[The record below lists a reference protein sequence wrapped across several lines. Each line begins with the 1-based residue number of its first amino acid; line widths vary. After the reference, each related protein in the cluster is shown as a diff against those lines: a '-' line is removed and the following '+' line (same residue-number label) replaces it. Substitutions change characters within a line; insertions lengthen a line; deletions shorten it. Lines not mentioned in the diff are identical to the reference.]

1 MFIYLSK
8 ENAEV
13 LESFFDEYV
22 GENRGN
28 VEFDGSVSETNEELC
43 DLMNEIRTQ
52 IQENRNSGRED
63 ENSIYHISE
72 DIDPSLRF
80 KKVHH
85 K

>member
-8 ENAEV
+8 ANAEV

-22 GENRGN
+22 GKN
-28 VEFDGSVSETNEELC
+28 SETNEELC
-43 DLMNEIRTQ
+43 DIMNEIRMQ

-72 DIDPSLRF
+72 DIDPTLRF
-80 KKVHH
+80 KKVHQ